1 MSLADSLGG
10 LETRD
15 WVERV
20 GYALDWGNVKFA
32 ELLDRRQSLSM
43 DAVDAA
49 TMDSILD
56 TIRARIQ
63 FLQSLHRRNAKN
75 SGSSNFE
82 VGK

>member
-20 GYALDWGNVKFA
+20 GYALDWGNVKFV
-32 ELLDRRQSLSM
+32 ELLNRRQSLSM

-56 TIRARIQ
+56 TI
-63 FLQSLHRRNAKN
+63 
-75 SGSSNFE
+75 
-82 VGK
+82 